1 MLSALTET
9 WHRGRRRAAAGSR
22 WSQGE
27 RSSVPSGMA
36 KPGTLT
42 CSPLCPSPLGAR
54 TWALMGMNGAAT
66 SKPGW
71 HSWTLKYAGAA
82 RGAGAGP
89 RFGVFWKG
97 DRSGSQAGRGRENA
111 KVLRAATL
119 PEEQSVP
126 AAPLIASKAGGE
138 KKGEACPLVT
148 ARAVSAAGRPAAG
161 SPRETPPPASPPA
174 RVALTSVQ
182 VPAPRTSR
190 AALCVPERGP
200 LAGTPGALGE
210 VFLRHFVLGSLSPR
224 RSRLPGS
231 STQLQRGQSRDHT
244 FLRAARARPA
254 PPCPDT
260 PMARPAPRGH
270 APPPLHP
277 PLGTPVPAGLA
288 PSARYVPQ

>member
-1 MLSALTET
+1 
-9 WHRGRRRAAAGSR
+9 
-22 WSQGE
+22 
-27 RSSVPSGMA
+27 
-36 KPGTLT
+36 
-42 CSPLCPSPLGAR
+42 
-54 TWALMGMNGAAT
+54 MGMNGAAT

-119 PEEQSVP
+119 PEEPSVP

-138 KKGEACPLVT
+138 KKGEAGPLVT

-161 SPRETPPPASPPA
+161 SPRETPRPRSGAPA
-174 RVALTSVQ
+174 RLRRPYLGPSPSAADLS
-182 VPAPRTSR
+182 SR
-190 AALCVPERGP
+190 ALR
-200 LAGTPGALGE
+200 PGARPPRGDTG
-210 VFLRHFVLGSLSPR
+210 RTRGSFPPSLC
-224 RSRLPGS
+224 SRLAEPSKVKVAPS
-231 STQLQRGQSRDHT
+231 STQLQRGQSRGHT

-260 PMARPAPRGH
+260 PMARPAPQGH
-270 APPPLHP
+270 APPTP
-277 PLGTPVPAGLA
+277 PP
-288 PSARYVPQ
+288 PSRDPCACWSGSLRTLRPQ